1 MSDAPPTTTPGS
13 GSTGPPHPPEGGGRS
28 RWAKK
33 GVWALLDQML
43 FAGANFLVMVGLTRW
58 LDERVVGAF
67 ATGFACFLLVGVFV
81 SSIVIEPMMV
91 FGSGKYYETRRTYL
105 GKLTGLHLAITAA
118 GGVLLAAAA
127 AGCLAWGETQLA
139 LALLCLGLIQPI
151 QLMVWNLRNASY
163 LDSNPRPAA
172 IGGLIYF
179 VLVLGLLLSLHATDR
194 LTIVTAILTMGIG
207 SAVSIAYMVA
217 ALGIDLRAA
226 FERRGYAEILSDH
239 LRYGKWALP
248 TNLTRYV
255 PEQLP
260 YVALPLLLA
269 TQNQGVAAL
278 TASGA
283 LKAVLNFAMP
293 LTLFVW
299 AFSTLALPVMVRAR
313 HSPAFGAISLKVGLL
328 LVIPPLLCLPVLV
341 YQGEALI
348 ETIYDG
354 KFVEYAGLMWLVGL
368 IPVINAIDAVL
379 HSQLRAAERPDRLFW
394 GSVVAATVLAVSFA
408 PLVWWGGVKGAVI
421 AILVGYTAH
430 VATLAAIGGKII
442 RAQSLPAE
450 TTPPPPDPAGATG
463 RPRGEA
469 EQFPLAPS

>member
-1 MSDAPPTTTPGS
+1 MSDAPPTTTPG
-13 GSTGPPHPPEGGGRS
+13 PARPHHAPESGGRS

-43 FAGANFLVMVGLTRW
+43 FAAANFLVMVGLTRW

-91 FGSGKYYETRRTYL
+91 FGSGKYYETRRAYL
-105 GKLTGLHLAITAA
+105 GKLTGLHLAITAV
-118 GGVLLAAAA
+118 GGLVLAAAA

-139 LALLCLGLIQPI
+139 LALLCLALVQPV
-151 QLMVWNLRNASY
+151 QLFVWNLRNASY

-179 VLVLGLLLSLHATDR
+179 VLVLGLLLALHATDR
-194 LTIVTAILTMGIG
+194 LTIVTAILTMGLG
-207 SAVSIAYMVA
+207 SVVSSAYLVA

-226 FERRGYAEILSDH
+226 LDRRGYAEMLRDH
-239 LRYGKWALP
+239 WRYGKWALP

-269 TQNQGVAAL
+269 SQNDGVAAL

-299 AFSTLALPVMVRAR
+299 AFSTLALPVLVRAR
-313 HSPAFGAISLKVGLL
+313 HTPAFGAISLKMGLL
-328 LVIPPLLCLPVLV
+328 LVVPPLLCLPILG
-341 YQGEALI
+341 YEGTALI
-348 ETIYDG
+348 GTIYDG

-368 IPVINAIDAVL
+368 IPVINGIDAVL

-394 GSVVAATVLAVSFA
+394 GSVVAATVLVVSFA

-421 AILVGYTAH
+421 AILVGYTAQ
-430 VATLAAIGGKII
+430 VVTLAAIGGGII
-442 RAQSLPAE
+442 RAQSLPA
-450 TTPPPPDPAGATG
+450 TSTPSPSDPAAATG
-463 RPRGEA
+463 RPRVEA
-469 EQFPLAPS
+469 ESLPLAPS